1 MVSVVRRYWALERA
15 MIAEKGGCCN
25 VAFPGLVVSIDRG
38 NRTHDS
44 RSRRLVGELENVT
57 MFSIDPKGTETVL

>member
-1 MVSVVRRYWALERA
+1 